1 MSATWR
7 PVAVEPVKKTP
18 LTSGC
23 STNAEPTSP
32 KPWTTLMTPSGSPAS
47 AKNSATMAH
56 AVAAN
61 SEGFHTTVF
70 PAATM
75 CASAID
81 EMSVGKL

>member
-1 MSATWR
+1 MFDQRRADI
-7 PVAVEPVKKTP
+7 
-18 LTSGC
+18 
-23 STNAEPTSP
+23 AEALDDIDDTV
-32 KPWTTLMTPSGSPAS
+32 GSPAS

-75 CASAID
+75 WASAID